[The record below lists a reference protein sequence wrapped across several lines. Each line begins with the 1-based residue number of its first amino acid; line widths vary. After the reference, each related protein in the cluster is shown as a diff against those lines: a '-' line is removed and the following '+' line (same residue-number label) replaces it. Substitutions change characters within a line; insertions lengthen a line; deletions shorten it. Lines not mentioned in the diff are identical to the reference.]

1 MPLFH
6 YKARDKFGA
15 LFEGTIETV
24 NRELVA
30 TQLDGLGY
38 IPVSITEEREGIFSP
53 EFLQQF
59 TRITPTG
66 PDHLQQAARNINQ
79 RRPAFYCKL

>member
-1 MPLFH
+1 MAPSL
-6 YKARDKFGA
+6 RD
-15 LFEGTIETV
+15 
-24 NRELVA
+24 NRDRKQELVA

-59 TRITPTG
+59 TRITPQDQIIFSRQLATLISAG
-66 PDHLQQAARNINQ
+66 LP
-79 RRPAFYCKL
+79 FYWKL